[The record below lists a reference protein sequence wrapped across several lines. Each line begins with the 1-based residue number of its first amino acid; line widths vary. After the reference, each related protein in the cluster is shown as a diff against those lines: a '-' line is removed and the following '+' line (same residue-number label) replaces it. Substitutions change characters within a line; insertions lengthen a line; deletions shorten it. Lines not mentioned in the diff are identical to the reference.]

1 MSLNDAYAD
10 DRLKIYIWPAELWN
24 YYLKQRDDILT
35 SQYVVIAENED
46 AKREV
51 VLFTDEGDLPHLA
64 AYYDTQ
70 GGGELLLHEESFYG
84 FDDAM
89 ITCRKFYAAY
99 LDDAGE
105 ESQADDDN
113 FDEEY
118 CEAEIERREDEL
130 FDAFSA
136 FVGVVSDDEY
146 NINEDCALF
155 DDIMELI
162 SSYGYSIYRPMFIEV
177 NGEKV
182 FDEFP
187 YDSEVTSSK

>member
-24 YYLKQRDDILT
+24 YYLDQRDDLLVC
-35 SQYVVIAENED
+35 QYIVIAENESIQ
-46 AKREV
+46 REV
-51 VLFTDEGDLPHLA
+51 VLFTDEKDLPHLA
-64 AYYDTQ
+64 AYHDTQ
-70 GGGELLLHEESFYG
+70 ILYEEPFYG

-89 ITCRKFYAAY
+89 TTCRKFYAEY

-105 ESQADDDN
+105 ETQADGDN

-130 FDAFSA
+130 LDAFSA
-136 FVGVVSDDEY
+136 FVRVVSDDEY
-146 NINEDCALF
+146 NINEDSSLF

-162 SSYGYSIYRPMFIEV
+162 SSYGYSIYRPMYIEV
-177 NGEKV
+177 DGQTV
-182 FDEFP
+182 FDEYP
-187 YDSEVTSSK
+187 YDSEVVSSK